1 MKKQLRKLFSA
12 ARGCQWAG
20 TLLSL
25 SLTLLASAAAGQKLT
40 EAPVW
45 TKMHKAP
52 LLPLADRYKTY
63 SVEYDFGNMVVPVL
77 TQPEIAGLELK
88 KEGGELLLRIIDK
101 GLKFSQGGVKYSKF
115 LGRESFTYDVTYAA
129 EYGYELLDRQKNT
142 VIAKAKSTGG
152 KMTTKS
158 FTTQAELDGYM
169 QSSFTADLARNFLEK
184 AQKRADFMLAAH
196 DWEVR
201 LPLVSIAG
209 DAPEYQDLN
218 RATLAF
224 ATAIQGTAP
233 AAESLRPLLAVWEA
247 QLAKV
252 DWENK
257 KAPINKK
264 VANALL
270 TNVCGASLLLGDYAA
285 LREKTTLFDM
295 HNSGTFGASTPT
307 FEVEEAFSGP
317 VYSTTSLQKDNEQ
330 RQYDVVQYT
339 ALARY
344 SRPE

>member
-1 MKKQLRKLFSA
+1 MLTQLLAKHIIAGGRYPVA
-12 ARGCQWAG
+12 A
-20 TLLSL
+20 LLGL
-25 SLTLLASAAAGQKLT
+25 GLTLLAPVASGQKLT
-40 EAPVW
+40 ETQVW

-77 TQPEIAGLELK
+77 EQPQIAGLELK
-88 KEGGELLLRIIDK
+88 KEGGDLLLRIIDK
-101 GLKFSQGGVKYSKF
+101 NVKFSQGGVKYSKF
-115 LGRESFTYDVTYAA
+115 LGRESYTYDINYAA

-142 VIAKAKSTGG
+142 AVSKSRSTGG

-169 QSSFTADLARNFLEK
+169 RSSFAAELTRTLLER
-184 AQKRADFMLAAH
+184 AQKWADYVLAAH

-201 LPLVSIAG
+201 LPLVSITG
-209 DAPEYQDLN
+209 EAPEYQALN
-218 RATLAF
+218 QTTLAF
-224 ATAIQGTAP
+224 ATAIQGTTP
-233 AAESLRPLLAVWEA
+233 TAETLRPALAAWEA

-264 VANALL
+264 AANALL
-270 TNVCGASLLLGDYAA
+270 TNICAADLLLGDYAA
-285 LREKTTLFDM
+285 LREKTTLFDT
-295 HNSGTFGASTPT
+295 HNSGTFGALTPT

-317 VYSTTSLQKDNEQ
+317 VYRTTTLQKDNEQ
-330 RQYDVVQYT
+330 RPYAVVQYG

-344 SRPE
+344 SPAE